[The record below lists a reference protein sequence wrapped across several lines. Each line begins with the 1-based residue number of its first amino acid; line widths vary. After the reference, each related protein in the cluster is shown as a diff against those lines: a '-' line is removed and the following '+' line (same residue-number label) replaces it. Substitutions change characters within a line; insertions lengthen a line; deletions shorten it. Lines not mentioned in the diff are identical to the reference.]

1 MNILDNLKSANE
13 AKNDTIKSYLHGMRE
28 DTRVFS
34 ENLCEKVIENIDK
47 NSSSRKTSFMDRFP
61 TQNRSVLEL
70 FELMYK
76 DEIRKILIEK
86 DYKVNINR
94 YHDQVGYGIEVFVS
108 WK

>member
-1 MNILDNLKSANE
+1 MEYLDKLKSASE
-13 AKNDTIKSYLHGMRE
+13 AKDNTIKSYLYGMRE

-34 ENLCEKVIENIDK
+34 ENLCEKVIENINK
-47 NSSSRKTSFMDRFP
+47 NSSKRKTSFKDRFP

-76 DEIRKILIEK
+76 DEIHKILIEK